1 MAGLILFETFPI
13 PNPGIALHLQACV
26 TASAIPTKE
35 IRWNGRKE
43 QAFRV
48 CDTGSHPLA
57 RLRGRLDFIE

>member
-1 MAGLILFETFPI
+1 
-13 PNPGIALHLQACV
+13 LQACV

-57 RLRGRLDFIE
+57 RLTGRWDFIESGNSPTGLN